1 MIRETPR
8 MTRALALLSLLALV
22 AVPAAASAVRIVD
35 SLDLAAL
42 SQRGAI
48 GLSVPGAGPTVTRE
62 SALNTLLTGKVRS
75 SLVGGTP
82 PGTPLL
88 ELNQGGLPDT
98 LVVLPPAGRTENRL
112 YPMLVLGGS
121 TGAVLTSDS
130 TRIPGLVSLSDV
142 ATGRLRFV
150 AVDDPVGTLETL
162 RHRID
167 RNEHI
172 RLPLSILVGGIAY
185 LTALCRPR
193 WGPRVFLLVLAGNLW
208 LAGWWLVALLTVA
221 ALVLPLGLACA
232 AVLVAYL
239 AVLGLDPAAVAL
251 SPFGPSQAGRFYGVS
266 NLLET
271 FLLVP
276 ALLGAALLGRLGVL
290 VAGIAVV
297 AVGGNR
303 FGADGGGLLVLLAA
317 YGVLALRLLRVRI
330 TARRALAIGAAA
342 VVAGAALVGLDAL
355 LGGSSHVTNALGGG
369 PGSVLAD
376 VGNRLE
382 VSARRTFGAV
392 GPAFAALASLAVI
405 AWVAMRRP
413 HYPITDALL
422 AGLLVSLVVNDTPGD
437 VLGVGAA
444 AAFTLWRLE
453 QFRSQTAGEAG

>member
-1 MIRETPR
+1 

-22 AVPAAASAVRIVD
+22 AAPAAASAVRIVD
-35 SLDLAAL
+35 SLDLPAL
-42 SQRGAI
+42 SQRGPV
-48 GLSVPGAGPTVTRE
+48 GLAAPGAGPTVTRE
-62 SALNTLLTGKVRS
+62 SALNTLLTGKVQS
-75 SLVGGTP
+75 SLIGGTP

-88 ELNQGGLPDT
+88 ELGEGVAPDT

-112 YPMLVLGGS
+112 YPIAVVGVSARG
-121 TGAVLTSDS
+121 VLTSDS
-130 TRIPGLVSLSDV
+130 TRIPGLVSLSDI
-142 ATGRLRFV
+142 ATGRLRSV
-150 AVDDPVGTLETL
+150 EVDDPVATLDTL
-162 RHRID
+162 QRRID
-167 RNEHI
+167 RNDRI

-185 LTALCRPR
+185 LTALFQPR
-193 WGPRVFLLVLAGNLW
+193 WGPRVFLLALAGNLW
-208 LAGWWLVALLTVA
+208 LAGWWLVALLAVA
-221 ALVLPLGLACA
+221 AVALPLGLACA
-232 AVLVAYL
+232 TLLVAYL
-239 AVLGLDPAAVAL
+239 AVLGLDPATVAL

-297 AVGGNR
+297 AVAGNR

-330 TARRALAIGAAA
+330 TIGRALAIGAAA

-355 LGGSSHVTNALGGG
+355 LGGSSHVTDALGGG
-369 PGSVLAD
+369 PGTVLAD
-376 VGNRLE
+376 VGDRLE
-382 VSARRTFGAV
+382 ASTRRTFRAV

-413 HYPITDALL
+413 RSPITDALL

-444 AAFTLWRLE
+444 AAFTLWRFE
-453 QFRSQTAGEAG
+453 QFRSHTSGEAG